1 MVWRRGLL
9 ELLLRCE
16 PEGELL
22 QIEGWL
28 PQRRGV
34 DCAVGVAGGRAVGE
48 RLGARPNIRHSA
60 NEERRWRGWY
70 KISKL
75 AVSAGQRSESRTS

>member
-1 MVWRRGLL
+1 MVWWRGLL

-16 PEGELL
+16 KEGELL

-34 DCAVGVAGGRAVGE
+34 GCAGGVAGGRAVDE
-48 RLGARPNIRHSA
+48 RLNIRHSA
-60 NEERRWRGWY
+60 NDERRSRGWY